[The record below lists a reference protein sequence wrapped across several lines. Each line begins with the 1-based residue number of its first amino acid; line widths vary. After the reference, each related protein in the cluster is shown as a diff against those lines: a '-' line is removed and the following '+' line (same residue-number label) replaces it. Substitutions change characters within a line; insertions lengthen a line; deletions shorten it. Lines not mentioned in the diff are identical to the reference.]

1 MFTKEKEQY
10 RQNNLKKSYTEK
22 KAAHESSGCA
32 IWRSWTKCSFDEAEN
47 KPDYYRGRDCIEKLC
62 KKLKEHALKI
72 INYEEKEMILTGEGN
87 RSCHKKYVIY
97 VRRSFVRMKMMKI
110 IEIKK

>member
-1 MFTKEKEQY
+1 M
-10 RQNNLKKSYTEK
+10 
-22 KAAHESSGCA
+22 
-32 IWRSWTKCSFDEAEN
+32 
-47 KPDYYRGRDCIEKLC
+47 
-62 KKLKEHALKI
+62 KI

-97 VRRSFVRMKMMKI
+97 VRKSFVRMKMMKI